1 MSSKKNFANRE
12 VMDLI
17 IYDYETNK
25 PFLSIDYA
33 NTTSHEMTGE
43 DVYAYGGKGHPKRV
57 PFSGEKGGTF
67 TIETQLQSSRLYRLL
82 TGADAED
89 NIDFVKREK
98 LTTEDGTSLV
108 LTETPIDGTI
118 FVYKA
123 DDDCGKEEQISA
135 TGKNVTLTNAGTAK
149 DKYIVYYQRNLSNVT
164 ALKVTTSTF
173 PQMCKIYAD
182 TQNKGED
189 GKTHNEFV
197 KVYKASPQS
206 QYSVSNANTGDPV
219 TVTIT
224 LDMMADDDGNV
235 IDYAFD
241 D

>member
-1 MSSKKNFANRE
+1 MSSNKNFANRE

-67 TIETQLQSSRLYRLL
+67 TIETQLQSSKLYRLL

-98 LTTEDGTSLV
+98 LTTEDGKTL
-108 LTETPIDGTI
+108 
-118 FVYKA
+118 
-123 DDDCGKEEQISA
+123 EQIITESE
-135 TGKNVTLTNAGTAK
+135 TSETNIDWKKIAPDLI
-149 DKYIVYYQRNLSNVT
+149 DKYKHQ
-164 ALKVTTSTF
+164 
-173 PQMCKIYAD
+173 
-182 TQNKGED
+182 
-189 GKTHNEFV
+189 
-197 KVYKASPQS
+197 
-206 QYSVSNANTGDPV
+206 
-219 TVTIT
+219 
-224 LDMMADDDGNV
+224 
-235 IDYAFD
+235 
-241 D
+241 